1 MLEAVALKFAVKQKG
16 RCAKENG
23 MAKLTE
29 AEKRKNFERTV
40 GSSENDM
47 EPRQKEYSPK
57 TISSKT
63 PEPTFKSDVD
73 NMVSGVKKVDKKI
86 NDTLDPVRKVM
97 VKAAG
102 KEEPGILS
110 KYSGLTKFVS
120 EGKKKGGSVKSASS
134 RADGIAIRGKT
145 RA

>member
-1 MLEAVALKFAVKQKG
+1 
-16 RCAKENG
+16 

-29 AEKRKNFERTV
+29 AEKRKNFEATV

-57 TISSKT
+57 SISSKT

-86 NDTLDPVRKVM
+86 DNTLVDSIR
-97 VKAAG
+97 KAAG
-102 KEEPGILS
+102 KEEPGILG
-110 KYSGLTKFVS
+110 KYSKFS
-120 EGKKKGGSVKSASS
+120 RNLPEAKKKGGMIKKMSNGGTASS
-134 RADGIAIRGKT
+134 RADGCAVRGKT

>member
-1 MLEAVALKFAVKQKG
+1 
-16 RCAKENG
+16 

-29 AEKRKNFERTV
+29 AQKRKNFEATV

-47 EPRQKEYSPK
+47 GPLPEPKGYSPK
-57 TISSKT
+57 DISSKT

-73 NMVSGVKKVDKKI
+73 DIVSGVKKVDRKI
-86 NDTLDPVRKVM
+86 NDALDPVRKVM

-110 KYSGLTKFVS
+110 KYSRLTKFVP
-120 EGKKKGGSVKSASS
+120 EGGTVKKMAKGGSVSSASK
-134 RADGIAIRGKT
+134 RADGIAVKGKT
-145 RA
+145 RGKIC

>member
-1 MLEAVALKFAVKQKG
+1 
-16 RCAKENG
+16 

-47 EPRQKEYSPK
+47 GPLRKDLKAYENE
-57 TISSKT
+57 IMSK
-63 PEPTFKSDVD
+63 PP
-73 NMVSGVKKVDKKI
+73 
-86 NDTLDPVRKVM
+86 
-97 VKAAG
+97 VKARKQYLEDEMANYNL
-102 KEEPGILS
+102 KKTLAPKDKRNMIPGTVNEADTSSNKLNLMPE
-110 KYSGLTKFVS
+110 Y
-120 EGKKKGGSVKSASS
+120 KKGGKVSSASK

>member
-1 MLEAVALKFAVKQKG
+1 
-16 RCAKENG
+16 

-47 EPRQKEYSPK
+47 GPSLRKDLNAFENEIMSRPPMKARKQYLEDDRANYEARKMLAPKDKRVMIPGTVNEADTSSNRLSVMPEY
-57 TISSKT
+57 
-63 PEPTFKSDVD
+63 
-73 NMVSGVKKVDKKI
+73 
-86 NDTLDPVRKVM
+86 
-97 VKAAG
+97 
-102 KEEPGILS
+102 
-110 KYSGLTKFVS
+110 
-120 EGKKKGGSVKSASS
+120 KKGGKVKCMSNGGTASS